1 MASFEVTMGLNASR
15 GAFIERVHK
24 ELLGDEVDQLTITSL
39 HAKLDILETYWE
51 KFEAT
56 HEKLVG
62 GSSKV
67 ENVLELEY
75 FREHLFDRT
84 IVHYHEAKGILT
96 QLIDRKG
103 VSTSSRRSAAGGT
116 AQPSTAKRCLPEIA
130 LPKYSGVFSEWRSF
144 RDLFSSLVGSNPD
157 IPNVEK
163 MHYLRTSLK
172 DEPARI
178 ISNITIS
185 DDSFASAW
193 ELLLTRYE
201 NKRLLVS
208 AQLERLLNPP
218 GMTAHSA
225 RELNTLLT
233 TVAEALNALEALGS
247 PTAHWDQVLV
257 SVVSKRLS
265 SKLREAWE
273 VKVGSSTDF
282 PSFSAFKDFLTGR
295 ARAMESME
303 INTPARSTDQ
313 ATRPP
318 TVSSRRPPLSVK
330 VHHAAA
336 PQPQQARPTPRK
348 TSSGKVTYPC
358 SMCQADH
365 YLSTCT
371 SFRQLT
377 GPARR
382 EIVERY
388 YLCYNCLGRHSVKDR
403 RSQTRCQLCGGLHH
417 TMLHSTSTTAPPKPS
432 HGPSSRTAQGTA
444 QNQAASS
451 SARPSGVPMVTYTYG
466 DGVTTIAVSCSA
478 RQLDSGIPGCRPGV
492 LLATSLAY
500 LVCPDGAAHRI
511 RLLIDPGS
519 EISLIGDQIVRRL
532 GLTRSKTSLL
542 ISGIGNSASGPAL
555 GKVPLTIQSTHSSFQ
570 LRVTAYALSQLTTSL
585 PTFTPGQLKWDH
597 LEGLQLADPSFL
609 APAPID
615 VLLGADVYGQLIL
628 PEVITH
634 DPGSPSAQLT
644 RLGWVIFGPTESVA
658 LTHTATAHLAVS
670 NEDLDG
676 LLTRFWVQE
685 EVPETSE
692 VQLTDE
698 EAQCEEHFRRTHT
711 RDCSGRYIVRLP
723 LKAPPSV
730 LGDSRASALAC
741 LHRLLRKF
749 SRDEEY
755 HQLYTD
761 FLKEYETL
769 GHMRRVS
776 GQLTQTAH

>member
-24 ELLGDEVDQLTITSL
+24 ELLDDEVDQLTITSL

-62 GSSKV
+62 GSAKV
-67 ENVLELEY
+67 DNVLELTY
-75 FREHLFDRT
+75 FKDSLFDRT
-84 IVHYHEAKGILT
+84 IVHYHEAKGILA

-103 VSTSSRRSAAGGT
+103 VSTGSRRSAAGGT

-172 DEPARI
+172 DEPAGI
-178 ISNITIS
+178 ISNIAIS

-257 SVVSKRLS
+257 YVVSKRLS

-313 ATRPP
+313 ATRPT

-336 PQPQQARPTPRK
+336 PQPQQARPTPRN

-371 SFRQLT
+371 SFRQLN

-388 YLCYNCLGRHSVKDR
+388 YLCYNCLGRHSVKDC

-444 QNQAASS
+444 
-451 SARPSGVPMVTYTYG
+451 
-466 DGVTTIAVSCSA
+466 
-478 RQLDSGIPGCRPGV
+478 
-492 LLATSLAY
+492 
-500 LVCPDGAAHRI
+500 
-511 RLLIDPGS
+511 
-519 EISLIGDQIVRRL
+519 
-532 GLTRSKTSLL
+532 
-542 ISGIGNSASGPAL
+542 
-555 GKVPLTIQSTHSSFQ
+555 
-570 LRVTAYALSQLTTSL
+570 
-585 PTFTPGQLKWDH
+585 
-597 LEGLQLADPSFL
+597 
-609 APAPID
+609 
-615 VLLGADVYGQLIL
+615 
-628 PEVITH
+628 
-634 DPGSPSAQLT
+634 
-644 RLGWVIFGPTESVA
+644 
-658 LTHTATAHLAVS
+658 
-670 NEDLDG
+670 
-676 LLTRFWVQE
+676 
-685 EVPETSE
+685 
-692 VQLTDE
+692 
-698 EAQCEEHFRRTHT
+698 
-711 RDCSGRYIVRLP
+711 
-723 LKAPPSV
+723 
-730 LGDSRASALAC
+730 
-741 LHRLLRKF
+741 
-749 SRDEEY
+749 
-755 HQLYTD
+755 
-761 FLKEYETL
+761 
-769 GHMRRVS
+769 
-776 GQLTQTAH
+776 